1 MHGMRLRLLE
11 TALYVSCAAA
21 SAQSFTELTKLYE
34 YDNAAPLDVKLTQ
47 KASRNGYTLY
57 DISYAIPK
65 GQRTDG
71 FIAVP
76 QGPGRKPAV
85 VWMHASGAQA
95 WLGDAILL
103 AQAGAVS
110 LIVNAPGSGMS
121 GSPEGDR
128 DAMIAAVVA
137 LRRAA
142 DVLETRE
149 DVDPRRIAVAGHS
162 FGAMMAAVAAS
173 IDPRFHAAVFEA
185 GLLGMSIHIGTSPHS
200 WAQGMRKELGG
211 ALAHYLDVIS
221 AVDAKRYIGRA
232 PAIPKLFQ
240 SAWYDPG
247 VPHKDSLEF
256 YEASTGP
263 KELKWYD
270 TAHDIDDISAI
281 TDRTRFLAKAL
292 DLTNAEAAIQ
302 MRAGNGAKK

>member
-1 MHGMRLRLLE
+1 MRVMRLRLLE
-11 TALYVSCAAA
+11 RAVFAWCAAA
-21 SAQSFTELTKLYE
+21 SAQSFSELTKLYE
-34 YDNAAPLDVKLTQ
+34 YDRNAPLDVRLTQ
-47 KASRNGYTLY
+47 KESRNGYTLY
-57 DISYAIPK
+57 DISYALPK
-65 GQRTDG
+65 GLRTDG
-71 FIAVP
+71 FLAVP
-76 QGPGRKPAV
+76 QGQGRKPAV
-85 VWMHASGAQA
+85 IWMHSSGALA

-110 LIVNAPGSGMS
+110 VIVNSPGAGMN

-149 DVDPRRIAVAGHS
+149 DVDARRMAVAGHS

-173 IDPRFHAAVFEA
+173 IDARFHAAVFEA
-185 GLLGMSIHIGTSPHS
+185 GLLGMSIHIGTSPHP
-200 WAQGMRKELGG
+200 WAQGVRKELGAG
-211 ALAHYLDVIS
+211 LAHYLEAIS
-221 AVDAKRYIGRA
+221 VVDAKHYIGHA

-247 VPHKDSLEF
+247 VPHKDSEEF
-256 YEASTGP
+256 YEAATGP

-270 TAHDIDDISAI
+270 TAHDIDDIGAM
-281 TDRTRFLAKAL
+281 TDRARFLAKAL
-292 DLTNAEAAIQ
+292 GLANAEAVL
-302 MRAGNGAKK
+302 RRKAGGKP

>member
-1 MHGMRLRLLE
+1 MHCMRLRLLE
-11 TALYVSCAAA
+11 AALFVYCTAA
-21 SAQSFTELTKLYE
+21 SAQSSTELAKLYE
-34 YDNAAPLDVKLTQ
+34 YEKTAPLDVKLTQ
-47 KASRNGYTLY
+47 KDSRNGCTLY
-57 DISYAIPK
+57 DVSFALPK

-71 FIAVP
+71 FLAVP
-76 QGPGRKPAV
+76 QGRGRKPAV
-85 VWMHASGAQA
+85 VWMHSSGAQA
-95 WLGDAILL
+95 WLGDVILL

-110 LIVNAPGSGMS
+110 LIVNAPGSGAN

-149 DVDPRRIAVAGHS
+149 DVDPSRIGVAGHS

-185 GLLGMSIHIGTSPHS
+185 GLLGMSIHIGTSPHP
-200 WAQGMRKELGG
+200 WAQGRRKELGTG
-211 ALAHYLDVIS
+211 LAHYLEVIS
-221 AVDAKRYIGRA
+221 IVDAKRYIGHA

-247 VPHKDSLEF
+247 VPHKDSVEF

-270 TAHDIDDISAI
+270 TAHDIDDMSAI
-281 TDRTRFLAKAL
+281 ADRTRFLARAL
-292 DLTNAEAAIQ
+292 GLPNAEATIH
-302 MRAGNGAKK
+302 MRTGSRKQ